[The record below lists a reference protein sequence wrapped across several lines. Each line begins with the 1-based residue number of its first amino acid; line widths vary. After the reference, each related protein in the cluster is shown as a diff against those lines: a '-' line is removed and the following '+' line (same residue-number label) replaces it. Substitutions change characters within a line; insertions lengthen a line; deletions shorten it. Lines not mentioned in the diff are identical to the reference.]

1 MRKISLLCRKECV
14 MHVKNDYWMRERECE
29 RVFQAGGPYYMITT
43 EQLDWLLYKSKEE
56 FVVGT
61 NLVAV
66 SAAESG
72 FTVLDDIQMNNHH
85 HILGEGRR
93 SQADAFKERFHD
105 KVRRYQLSLGNPSL
119 KEWNIQ
125 IDEAESLQQLR
136 NYVGYID
143 RNAYVVR
150 LDSTPTGYPWGS
162 GNLFFNGNLWMMSEG
177 EAWKTLSIEKRRR
190 ICRSHDID
198 MPDSF
203 RVCEGMILRRSFVQY
218 KRTESLFNSA
228 NQYFTFLCRRG
239 ESDVEIGRKI
249 GEQIQLPSDEVFQI
263 VGSWYPGSS
272 VRDLAPKDRLEAA
285 QSMKRRLNS
294 SNKQISQV
302 LRLPLDAVE
311 RMFPHAT

>member
-1 MRKISLLCRKECV
+1 M
-14 MHVKNDYWMRERECE
+14 
-29 RVFQAGGPYYMITT
+29 F
-43 EQLDWLLYKSKEE
+43 
-56 FVVGT
+56 
-61 NLVAV
+61 
-66 SAAESG
+66 
-72 FTVLDDIQMNNHH
+72 
-85 HILGEGRR
+85 
-93 SQADAFKERFHD
+93 
-105 KVRRYQLSLGNPSL
+105 GN
-119 KEWNIQ
+119 
-125 IDEAESLQQLR
+125 A
-136 NYVGYID
+136 
-143 RNAYVVR
+143 
-150 LDSTPTGYPWGS
+150 
-162 GNLFFNGNLWMMSEG
+162 
-177 EAWKTLSIEKRRR
+177 
-190 ICRSHDID
+190 SHDID

-228 NQYFTFLCRRG
+228 NQYFMFLCRRG

-302 LRLPLDAVE
+302 LRLPLDAVD